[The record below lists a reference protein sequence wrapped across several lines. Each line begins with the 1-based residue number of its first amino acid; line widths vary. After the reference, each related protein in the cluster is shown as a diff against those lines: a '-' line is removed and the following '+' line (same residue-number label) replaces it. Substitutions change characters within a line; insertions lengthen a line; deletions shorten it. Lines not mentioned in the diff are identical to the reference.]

1 MKKTVLFVCG
11 TRPEAIKM
19 APVVKA
25 FAAHPEAF
33 ETRLCATGQH
43 KQMLDQTLRFFGLT
57 PDVDLAIM
65 KPGQTLYDV
74 TTAVLTGI
82 GEVIKK
88 LKPHL
93 VFVQG
98 DTTTA
103 MAGALAAFYEKVPV
117 AHIEAGLRTGDK
129 MAPWPEEMNRLLVSR
144 LSDFHFAPTEAG
156 RTHLKAENV
165 TQNVHVVGN
174 TVIDALLECVRIVE
188 RDHDEAFKKEFSFL
202 DPAKRLIL
210 VTGHRRESFGE
221 PFAEI
226 CRALADIVRKFP
238 EVQLVYPVH
247 MNPNVRAPV
256 DAILRNVDRVH
267 LLEPLEYPKLV
278 WLMKR
283 SHLIVTDSG
292 GIQEEAPSLGKPVLV
307 MREVTERPEGIAAGC
322 ARLVGNRR
330 ESIVAGVEQLLTD
343 ATTYARMAKTANPYG
358 NGRSSQ
364 AIFDIISKDLP

>member
-11 TRPEAIKM
+11 TRPEAIKI

-57 PDVDLAIM
+57 PDADLAIM

-74 TTAVLTGI
+74 TTAVLTGV
-82 GEVIKK
+82 GQVIQK
-88 LKPHL
+88 LKPQL

-129 MAPWPEEMNRLLVSR
+129 MAPWPEETNRLLVSR

-156 RTHLKAENV
+156 RMHLKAENV

-188 RDHDEAFKKEFSFL
+188 RDHAEAFKKEFSFL

-238 EVQLVYPVH
+238 DVQLIYPVH

-256 DAILRNVDRVH
+256 DAILRGVEGVH

-330 ESIVAGVEQLLTD
+330 QSIVAGVEQLLTD
-343 ATTYARMAKTANPYG
+343 AATYTRMAKTANPYG
-358 NGRSSQ
+358 DGTSSQ
-364 AIFDIISKDLP
+364 AIFDIVSRDLR

>member
-19 APVVKA
+19 APVVHA
-25 FAAHPEAF
+25 FARHPERF
-33 ETRLCATGQH
+33 VTKLCATGQH
-43 KQMLDQTLRFFGLT
+43 KQMLDQTLQFFGLK

-82 GEVIKK
+82 GDV
-88 LKPHL
+88 LKSMKPDL

-103 MAGALAAFYEKVPV
+103 MAGALAAFYEKIPV

-129 MAPWPEEMNRLLVSR
+129 LAPWPEEMNRLLVSR
-144 LSDFHFAPTEAG
+144 LSDFHFAPTAAAG
-156 RTHLKAENV
+156 KHLAAENV
-165 TQNVHVVGN
+165 LKNVHVVGN
-174 TVIDALLECVRIVE
+174 TVIDALLACLQIVK
-188 RDHDEAFKKEFSFL
+188 RDHEAAYTREFSFL
-202 DPAKRLIL
+202 DSTKRLIL

-226 CRALADIVRKFP
+226 CRALADIVAKFP
-238 EVQLVYPVH
+238 DVQLVYPVH
-247 MNPNVRAPV
+247 LNPNVRQPV
-256 DAILRNVDRVH
+256 DAILRGVDRVH

-278 WLMKR
+278 WLMAR

-307 MREVTERPEGIAAGC
+307 MREVTERPEGIDAGC

-330 ESIVAGVEQLLTD
+330 DSIVAGVETLLTD
-343 ATTYARMAKTANPYG
+343 AATYQRMSKTANPYG
-358 NGRSSQ
+358 NGTSAQ
-364 AIFDIISKDLP
+364 AIYEIIARDL